1 MININ
6 SLSKEY
12 VMGDN
17 KLLALDNIDLS
28 INEGDFVSIMGSS
41 GSGKSTL
48 MNIIGC
54 LDVPSSGEYHFRNNN
69 VSTLN
74 SNKLAELR
82 NKDIGFVFQNF
93 NLLPRLNAQENV
105 VLPLLYSG
113 KNLKE
118 RNQLAIEALESVGL
132 KDRVHHRPNQL
143 SGGQQQRVSIA
154 RAIAGS
160 PKLIL
165 ADEPTGALDS
175 KTGLEIMKILND
187 LNAKGI
193 TIVLVTHED
202 DIANYGS
209 RIIKMKDGKI
219 LEDKKMSITDL
230 ISLTKSLRSNILRSI
245 LTSLGIIIGVSSV
258 ITMIS
263 IGSGAR
269 IEVEQQIE
277 RFGSNNLIVRS
288 QSSSNRGVSM
298 GANSVNTLT
307 LKDMEALKEELPAI
321 KAIAPRV
328 SLSTQIVANGNNWL
342 ATVTGT
348 TNDYFDLGNW
358 KFENGRSFEEEELNS
373 GSRVAIIGKTVQKN
387 LFDTDSPIDEV
398 IRINKV
404 PLLS

>member
-1 MININ
+1 MIKIN

-17 KLLALDNIDLS
+17 KLLALNDVSVS
-28 INEGDFVSIMGSS
+28 INKGEFVSIMGSS

-54 LDVPSSGEYHFRNNN
+54 LDVPSSGDYLFRDNNISN
-69 VSTLN
+69 LN

-93 NLLPRLNAQENV
+93 NLLPRLNALENV

-118 RNQLAIEALESVGL
+118 RNKLALDALEGVGL
-132 KDRVHHRPNQL
+132 NDRIHHRPNQL

-175 KTGLEIMKILND
+175 TTSLEIMKILND
-187 LNAKGI
+187 LNSKGI

-219 LEDKKMSITDL
+219 IEDKK
-230 ISLTKSLRSNILRSI
+230 KC
-245 LTSLGIIIGVSSV
+245 
-258 ITMIS
+258 
-263 IGSGAR
+263 
-269 IEVEQQIE
+269 Q
-277 RFGSNNLIVRS
+277 
-288 QSSSNRGVSM
+288 
-298 GANSVNTLT
+298 
-307 LKDMEALKEELPAI
+307 
-321 KAIAPRV
+321 
-328 SLSTQIVANGNNWL
+328 
-342 ATVTGT
+342 
-348 TNDYFDLGNW
+348 
-358 KFENGRSFEEEELNS
+358 
-373 GSRVAIIGKTVQKN
+373 
-387 LFDTDSPIDEV
+387 
-398 IRINKV
+398 
-404 PLLS
+404 

>member
-1 MININ
+1 MIKIN

-17 KLLALDNIDLS
+17 KLLALNDVSVS
-28 INEGDFVSIMGSS
+28 INEGEFVSIMGSS

-54 LDVPSSGEYHFRNNN
+54 LDVPTSGEYFFSNNN
-69 VSTLN
+69 ISSLN

-93 NLLPRLNAQENV
+93 NLLPRLNALENV

-118 RNQLAIEALESVGL
+118 RNKLALDALEGVGL
-132 KDRVHHRPNQL
+132 NDRIHHRPNQL

-160 PKLIL
+160 PQLIL

-175 KTGLEIMKILND
+175 KTSLEIMKILND
-187 LNAKGI
+187 LNSKGI

-219 LEDKKMSITDL
+219 IEDKK
-230 ISLTKSLRSNILRSI
+230 N
-245 LTSLGIIIGVSSV
+245 
-258 ITMIS
+258 
-263 IGSGAR
+263 
-269 IEVEQQIE
+269 
-277 RFGSNNLIVRS
+277 
-288 QSSSNRGVSM
+288 
-298 GANSVNTLT
+298 
-307 LKDMEALKEELPAI
+307 
-321 KAIAPRV
+321 
-328 SLSTQIVANGNNWL
+328 
-342 ATVTGT
+342 VT
-348 TNDYFDLGNW
+348 N
-358 KFENGRSFEEEELNS
+358 
-373 GSRVAIIGKTVQKN
+373 
-387 LFDTDSPIDEV
+387 
-398 IRINKV
+398 
-404 PLLS
+404 

>member
-17 KLLALDNIDLS
+17 KLLALNNIDLS
-28 INEGDFVSIMGSS
+28 IKEGDFVSIMGSS

-54 LDVPSSGEYHFRNNN
+54 LDVPSSGDYFFRDNN

-74 SNKLAELR
+74 SNNLAELR

-93 NLLPRLNAQENV
+93 NLLPRLNAVENV

-113 KNLKE
+113 KDSKE
-118 RNQLAIEALESVGL
+118 RNKLALKALESVGL
-132 KDRVHHRPNQL
+132 KDRLYHRPNQL

-187 LNAKGI
+187 LNEKGI

-202 DIANYGS
+202 EIAKYGS

-219 LEDKKMSITDL
+219 LEDKK
-230 ISLTKSLRSNILRSI
+230 N
-245 LTSLGIIIGVSSV
+245 V
-258 ITMIS
+258 
-263 IGSGAR
+263 
-269 IEVEQQIE
+269 
-277 RFGSNNLIVRS
+277 NN
-288 QSSSNRGVSM
+288 
-298 GANSVNTLT
+298 
-307 LKDMEALKEELPAI
+307 
-321 KAIAPRV
+321 
-328 SLSTQIVANGNNWL
+328 
-342 ATVTGT
+342 
-348 TNDYFDLGNW
+348 
-358 KFENGRSFEEEELNS
+358 
-373 GSRVAIIGKTVQKN
+373 
-387 LFDTDSPIDEV
+387 
-398 IRINKV
+398 
-404 PLLS
+404 

>member
-17 KLLALDNIDLS
+17 KLLALDKVDLS

-54 LDVPSSGEYHFRNNN
+54 LDVPSSGNYLFRDNEI
-69 VSTLN
+69 STLN

-93 NLLPRLNAQENV
+93 NLLPRLNALENV

-113 KNLKE
+113 LNLKE
-118 RNQLAIEALESVGL
+118 RNRLALEALESVGL
-132 KDRVHHRPNQL
+132 KERVKHKPNQL

-187 LNAKGI
+187 LNSQGI

-219 LEDKKMSITDL
+219 IED
-230 ISLTKSLRSNILRSI
+230 R
-245 LTSLGIIIGVSSV
+245 
-258 ITMIS
+258 
-263 IGSGAR
+263 
-269 IEVEQQIE
+269 
-277 RFGSNNLIVRS
+277 
-288 QSSSNRGVSM
+288 
-298 GANSVNTLT
+298 
-307 LKDMEALKEELPAI
+307 
-321 KAIAPRV
+321 
-328 SLSTQIVANGNNWL
+328 
-342 ATVTGT
+342 
-348 TNDYFDLGNW
+348 
-358 KFENGRSFEEEELNS
+358 
-373 GSRVAIIGKTVQKN
+373 KN
-387 LFDTDSPIDEV
+387 VD
-398 IRINKV
+398 N
-404 PLLS
+404 

>member
-1 MININ
+1 
-6 SLSKEY
+6 
-12 VMGDN
+12 MGDN
-17 KLLALDNIDLS
+17 KLLALDKVDLS

-54 LDVPSSGEYHFRNNN
+54 LDVPSSGNYLFRDNDI
-69 VSTLN
+69 STLN

-93 NLLPRLNAQENV
+93 NLLPRLNALENV

-113 KNLKE
+113 LNLKE
-118 RNQLAIEALESVGL
+118 RNRLALEALESVGL
-132 KDRVHHRPNQL
+132 KERVKHKPNQL

-187 LNAKGI
+187 LNSQGI

-219 LEDKKMSITDL
+219 LED
-230 ISLTKSLRSNILRSI
+230 R
-245 LTSLGIIIGVSSV
+245 
-258 ITMIS
+258 
-263 IGSGAR
+263 
-269 IEVEQQIE
+269 
-277 RFGSNNLIVRS
+277 
-288 QSSSNRGVSM
+288 
-298 GANSVNTLT
+298 
-307 LKDMEALKEELPAI
+307 
-321 KAIAPRV
+321 
-328 SLSTQIVANGNNWL
+328 
-342 ATVTGT
+342 
-348 TNDYFDLGNW
+348 
-358 KFENGRSFEEEELNS
+358 
-373 GSRVAIIGKTVQKN
+373 KN
-387 LFDTDSPIDEV
+387 VD
-398 IRINKV
+398 N
-404 PLLS
+404 

>member
-12 VMGDN
+12 IMGEN
-17 KLLALDNIDLS
+17 KLLALNDVSVS
-28 INEGDFVSIMGSS
+28 IKEGEFVSIMGSS

-54 LDVPSSGEYHFRNNN
+54 LDVPTKGNYFFRDNDIANY
-69 VSTLN
+69 N
-74 SNKLAELR
+74 SNNLAELR

-93 NLLPRLNAQENV
+93 NLLPRLNALENV

-118 RNQLAIEALESVGL
+118 RNRLALQALKNVGL
-132 KDRVHHRPNQL
+132 EERVHHRPNQL

-175 KTGLEIMKILND
+175 KTGFEIMKILND
-187 LNAKGI
+187 LNSQGI

-219 LEDKKMSITDL
+219 IEDIKNV
-230 ISLTKSLRSNILRSI
+230 SN
-245 LTSLGIIIGVSSV
+245 
-258 ITMIS
+258 
-263 IGSGAR
+263 
-269 IEVEQQIE
+269 
-277 RFGSNNLIVRS
+277 
-288 QSSSNRGVSM
+288 
-298 GANSVNTLT
+298 
-307 LKDMEALKEELPAI
+307 
-321 KAIAPRV
+321 
-328 SLSTQIVANGNNWL
+328 
-342 ATVTGT
+342 
-348 TNDYFDLGNW
+348 
-358 KFENGRSFEEEELNS
+358 
-373 GSRVAIIGKTVQKN
+373 
-387 LFDTDSPIDEV
+387 
-398 IRINKV
+398 
-404 PLLS
+404 

>member
-17 KLLALDNIDLS
+17 KLLALDKVDLS

-54 LDVPSSGEYHFRNNN
+54 LDVPSSGNYLFRDNDI
-69 VSTLN
+69 STLN

-93 NLLPRLNAQENV
+93 NLLPRLNALENV

-113 KNLKE
+113 LNLKE
-118 RNQLAIEALESVGL
+118 RNRLALEALENVGL
-132 KDRVHHRPNQL
+132 KERVKHKPNQL

-187 LNAKGI
+187 LNSQGI
-193 TIVLVTHED
+193 TIVFVTHED

-219 LEDKKMSITDL
+219 LED
-230 ISLTKSLRSNILRSI
+230 R
-245 LTSLGIIIGVSSV
+245 
-258 ITMIS
+258 
-263 IGSGAR
+263 
-269 IEVEQQIE
+269 
-277 RFGSNNLIVRS
+277 
-288 QSSSNRGVSM
+288 
-298 GANSVNTLT
+298 
-307 LKDMEALKEELPAI
+307 
-321 KAIAPRV
+321 
-328 SLSTQIVANGNNWL
+328 
-342 ATVTGT
+342 
-348 TNDYFDLGNW
+348 
-358 KFENGRSFEEEELNS
+358 
-373 GSRVAIIGKTVQKN
+373 KN
-387 LFDTDSPIDEV
+387 VD
-398 IRINKV
+398 N
-404 PLLS
+404 